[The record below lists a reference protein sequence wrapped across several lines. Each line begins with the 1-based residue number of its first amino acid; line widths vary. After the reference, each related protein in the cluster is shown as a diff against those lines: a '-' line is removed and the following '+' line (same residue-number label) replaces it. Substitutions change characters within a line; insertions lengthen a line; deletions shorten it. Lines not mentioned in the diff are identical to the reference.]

1 MVSYL
6 WGVSQGR
13 ENMAA
18 ALFLKRL
25 HITAAGTL
33 GPGALSCWC
42 LLSPATC
49 WTDSCYFSSL
59 SRPQTSGQWEGS
71 LDFTA
76 EDPVGGFVNNKDFS
90 IPGQW

>member
-33 GPGALSCWC
+33 GPGALSCWRQVS
-42 LLSPATC
+42 LP
-49 WTDSCYFSSL
+49 SL
-59 SRPQTSGQWEGS
+59 SCHL
-71 LDFTA
+71 LDRLLLLLILPFPGPR
-76 EDPVGGFVNNKDFS
+76 PVGGGRGV
-90 IPGQW
+90 